1 MPPADEFDYEARL
14 AALTRT
20 YIATLPD
27 KRADLERL
35 WTAACADAAADE
47 TWQAL
52 RTLAH
57 RLSGSAPNYGFEA
70 LGDAARALDACLGG
84 KTPCRDRAI
93 LTPLVMALREALTAA
108 GRPG

>member
-14 AALTRT
+14 AALTRIYVT
-20 YIATLPD
+20 ALPD

-35 WTAACADAAADE
+35 WAACADAAADE

-57 RLSGSAPNYGFEA
+57 RLSGSAPNYGFEV
-70 LGDAARALDACLGG
+70 LGAAARALDTRLGG
-84 KTPCRDRAI
+84 KTPCRDRTLLA
-93 LTPLVMALREALTAA
+93 PLVAALHEALPMATPT
-108 GRPG
+108 G

>member
-20 YIATLPD
+20 YVAALPE
-27 KRADLERL
+27 KRVDLERL
-35 WTAACADAAADE
+35 WAACADAAADE

-70 LGDAARALDACLGG
+70 LGDAARALDARLGS

-93 LTPLVMALREALTAA
+93 LAPLVMALREALTAA
-108 GRPG
+108 GRLG

>member
-14 AALTRT
+14 AALTRV
-20 YIATLPD
+20 YVAALPD

-35 WTAACADAAADE
+35 WVACADAATDE
-47 TWQAL
+47 AWQAL

-70 LGDAARALDACLGG
+70 LGAAARALDTRLGG
-84 KTPCRDRAI
+84 KTPCRDRSLLA
-93 LTPLVMALREALTAA
+93 PLVAALHEALAA
-108 GRPG
+108 AIPTG

>member
-14 AALTRT
+14 AELTRT
-20 YIATLPD
+20 YVAALPD
-27 KRADLERL
+27 KRADLEHL
-35 WTAACADAAADE
+35 WTVCGDAATDE

-70 LGDAARALDACLGG
+70 LGVAARALDNRLGG
-84 KTPCRDRAI
+84 KPPCRDLVLLA
-93 LTPLVMALREALTAA
+93 PLVAALHEALAA
-108 GRPG
+108 AMPTG